1 MFTTPQLAALGIGY
15 TGWWRMY
22 TDPSWGN
29 GFHPIRQELT
39 SVEDIT
45 YPTAWVT
52 RYGSSPALDIQAHGR
67 VQFYKIGNIQN
78 TGGVRIPK
86 SINTN
91 LMRFYVTQNTNP
103 AQVFASRQ
111 YGWSS
116 STFVSKVRACTPL
129 VEQTVHFG
137 NIIPNSTPDPGT
149 VLSHGDFTLT
159 FTCPYLAYTRIGY
172 SFVPKYTPNI
182 SPTVMAL
189 EPGAGRAK
197 GVGIRIQRCNGG
209 LCNQTVTLNETYYM
223 SNFNIP
229 VWDQVNQSAL
239 TQERT
244 QTINFRAELV
254 RAGPE
259 PFTPGSVKSVV
270 WIYIKY
276 K

>member
-1 MFTTPQLAALGIGY
+1 VTHY
-15 TGWWRMY
+15 GW
-22 TDPSWGN
+22 
-29 GFHPIRQELT
+29 
-39 SVEDIT
+39 
-45 YPTAWVT
+45 
-52 RYGSSPALDIQAHGR
+52 SPGLDIQAHGR

-86 SINTN
+86 SISTG
-91 LMRFYVTQNTNP
+91 LMAFYVTQNTNP
-103 AQVFASRQ
+103 TQVFASRR
-111 YGWSS
+111 YAWYSN
-116 STFVSKVRACTPL
+116 TFVSKVRACTPL

-137 NIIPNSTPDPGT
+137 NVIPTSTPDPGT

-159 FTCPYLAYTRIGY
+159 FTCPYRAYTRIGY
-172 SFVPKYTPNI
+172 SFVPKYTSNI
-182 SPTVMAL
+182 SPTIMAL

-209 LCNQTVTLNETYYM
+209 LCNQPITLGDTYYM
-223 SNFNIP
+223 SKFNIP
-229 VWDQVNQSAL
+229 SWDQVNDSAL
-239 TQERT
+239 HQGQSEV
-244 QTINFRAELV
+244 INFRAELV